1 MVLKLKKDAV
11 GLFGLATVQLL
22 KRRQEEVE
30 QSKSQQARQQAWRAG
45 GAAVHQVDRMCVFM
59 CVCMCVRAGRAAGGR
74 WTLVQ
79 LAGGSGPLAGGCSE
93 NRNLKKEG
101 LRG

>member
-1 MVLKLKKDAV
+1 MVLKLKRDAV

-59 CVCMCVRAGRAAGGR
+59 CVCVRACQSGESCRGQVDAGAAC
-74 WTLVQ
+74 W
-79 LAGGSGPLAGGCSE
+79 
-93 NRNLKKEG
+93 G
-101 LRG
+101 LRAPSRWMLRE